1 MNIVTTSA
9 FDADWV
15 AQQLNLPMPARAVQ
29 FTDVVAD
36 SRQIQSGSLFVCLH
50 GERVDGHDFV
60 AQAIAAGASG
70 ILAASGRLAA
80 PVPEGVVL
88 YEVADTLA
96 AYRILSGKWRQ
107 RFSIPVIC
115 VAGSVGK
122 TTTKELLAAAL
133 SAVAPGQVLKTEGS
147 ENGFIGIPKTML
159 RLRPH
164 HRFAVIEVG
173 IDDIGAMAEHLAIVA
188 PTLSIVTAI
197 GPEHLEKLID
207 LATVAREEL
216 KALEYTLAHDGIAVV
231 NFDDSAINA
240 VVPAWITG
248 AGTQLWGYSAKLGAP
263 GVAAP
268 TAVTSA
274 PERTIRGYIVTSDDV
289 SSTLELRCGSAPSVH
304 CKLPLPGEHNARNA
318 VGALAICWALLETSS
333 TTDAIAKAAR
343 ELEQFKAAPGRSEVS
358 TMANGV
364 TVFRDYYN
372 ANPSSVRAALAIL
385 VQHVRGAN
393 RAASGRTFACLGDM
407 LELGPNELEY
417 HRALAPV
424 LVEYGVDFIC
434 LYGPRMAALAEKLAM
449 SQLSATVMHFPS
461 HEALAN
467 FVLDQL
473 KPNDRVLIKGS
484 RGMRME
490 EVWQRMEPRLSQ
502 IH

>member
-1 MNIVTTSA
+1 MSA
-9 FDADWV
+9 MSVFDAEWV
-15 AQQLNLPMPARAVQ
+15 AEQLELQTPACAVQ
-29 FTDVVAD
+29 FTDIVAD
-36 SRQIQSGSLFVCLH
+36 SRQIQPGSLFVCLQ

-60 AQAIAAGASG
+60 DQAIAAGAKG
-70 ILAASGRLAA
+70 ILCVSGRIAVSVPAA
-80 PVPEGVVL
+80 VVL

-96 AYRILSGKWRQ
+96 AYRVLSGKWRQ
-107 RFSIPVIC
+107 QFSIPVIC

-133 SAVAPGQVLKTEGS
+133 AAVAPAQVLKTEGS
-147 ENGFIGIPKTML
+147 ENGFIGIPKTLL
-159 RLRPH
+159 RLRSH

-173 IDDIGAMAEHLAIVA
+173 IDDVGAMAEHLTIVA

-207 LATVAREEL
+207 METVAREEL
-216 KALEYTLAHDGIAVV
+216 KALEYTLEHGGITVV
-231 NFDDSAINA
+231 NFDDPAISSA
-240 VVPAWITG
+240 VPALTK
-248 AGTQLWGYSAKLGAP
+248 ATTKQLWGYSAKLGAP
-263 GVAAP
+263 GVVAQIAMM
-268 TAVTSA
+268 SA
-274 PERTIRGYIVTSDDV
+274 PERTVRGYIVTTDDV
-289 SSTLELRCGSAPSVH
+289 SSTLELRGGSAPSVH

-318 VGALAICWALLETSS
+318 VGALAICWALLESLS
-333 TTDAIAKAAR
+333 NIDAIAKAAR

-385 VQHVRGAN
+385 VQHARGAN
-393 RAASGRTFACLGDM
+393 RSTVGRTFACLGDM

-424 LVEYGVDFIC
+424 LVEYGINFVC
-434 LYGPRMAALAEKLAM
+434 LYGPRMAALAEKLSM
-449 SQLSATVMHFPS
+449 SQLSTAARHFS
-461 HEALAN
+461 NREELAS

-473 KPNDRVLIKGS
+473 KSNDRVLIKGS

-490 EVWQRMEPRLSQ
+490 QVWQQMEPRLSQ